1 MMAWMKHVMGIWAER
16 SSMASSKIAFTSL
29 RCLSYTKTLQI
40 QTVTSVTKNVTQSR
54 ESILFIYLCTSLNKW
69 FDNLSSNPDWK
80 LSRRY
85 RFEEWRLSSLRLKPF
100 ILKFLKIII
109 KKSPYISKMTQNR
122 RQNGRSYEN
131 NRWNSVRIHWIWS
144 IARLSPM
151 P

>member
-29 RCLSYTKTLQI
+29 RCLCYTKTLQI

-85 RFEEWRLSSLRLKPF
+85 RFEELRLSSLRFRPF
-100 ILKFLKIII
+100 ILTFSKL
-109 KKSPYISKMTQNR
+109 SYVHSKMDTYSNYKDRMSQILIIFNLHIPLFDVFTDR
-122 RQNGRSYEN
+122 FFLPS
-131 NRWNSVRIHWIWS
+131 
-144 IARLSPM
+144 
-151 P
+151 